1 MKSEKWMSPAAPG
14 HGSCPG
20 PTFAIEPRS
29 SSRDHDVHNTAES
42 IINSKPEIIVSSR
55 DIEIR
60 ALYRAEVT
68 DRLSHLER
76 YNSGVTR
83 YEVGVDHELNP
94 RQSKTSHRVTIT
106 GHGTGPTVH
115 AEASGSDLRGALD
128 GAVGKLE
135 EQLRR
140 RRDRRRVRN
149 NRAHRAA
156 IDPGREPTLHLVAD
170 DDTSSTPQPGSTLTS
185 PGAAPI
191 SSRTD

>member
-1 MKSEKWMSPAAPG
+1 MVIREKGRCRSRSVTAE
-14 HGSCPG
+14 
-20 PTFAIEPRS
+20 TS
-29 SSRDHDVHNTAES
+29 SSDHDDVNNTAES
-42 IINSKPEIIVSSR
+42 TINSKPEVIVSSR
-55 DIEIR
+55 EVEIH
-60 ALYRAEVT
+60 ALYRAQVT
-68 DRLSHLER
+68 DRLSRLER
-76 YNSGVTR
+76 YNSGLTR

-106 GHGTGPTVH
+106 GLGTGPNVH
-115 AEASGSDLRGALD
+115 AEASGSDLRDALD

-156 IDPGREPTLHLVAD
+156 IDPGREPTLHLVVH
-170 DDTSSTPQPGSTLTS
+170 DTSSTLQPGSRLTS
-185 PGAAPI
+185 PGAGPL